1 MLNIAI
7 VLPEKLFLKKSLPDI
22 YSTNSTEFLFKYNY
36 NLALVL
42 LWLVRKWHF
51 SKNLHKRGRNRFEHL
66 LNCKQGINRQN
77 YYILLGLKASIFFFF
92 CFSLPL
98 LLPLCR
104 TLFTVHSLG
113 LLKQFFILRGCHSWR
128 TFLFL
133 FWNRILCVQLKK
145 QWQSSSIGAKM

>member
-77 YYILLGLKASIFFFF
+77 YYIWLGLKASIFF
-92 CFSLPL
+92 CFVLVFPFSSLSVERCL
-98 LLPLCR
+98 LYIHW
-104 TLFTVHSLG
+104 VYWNS
-113 LLKQFFILRGCHSWR
+113 
-128 TFLFL
+128 FLFSEGVIAGAL
-133 FWNRILCVQLKK
+133 FSFFFEIVFCVFNWK
-145 QWQSSSIGAKM
+145 SNDNHRP